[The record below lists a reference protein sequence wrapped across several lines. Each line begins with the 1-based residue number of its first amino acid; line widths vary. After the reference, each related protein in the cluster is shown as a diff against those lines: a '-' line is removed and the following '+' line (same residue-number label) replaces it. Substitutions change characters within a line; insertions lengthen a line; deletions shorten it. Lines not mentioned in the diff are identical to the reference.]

1 MSTAFLQ
8 ELQEIIDARLASGD
22 AASSY
27 TQRLATKGIMKVAQ
41 KVGEEGVE
49 TALAAVAGDD
59 SDLLEESADLI
70 FHLLVLL
77 RVKQLS
83 LTQVCEVLAERHQQ
97 KAASTT

>member
-8 ELQEIIDARLASGD
+8 ELQQIIDARLASGD

-27 TQRLATKGIMKVAQ
+27 TQRLASKGITKIAQ

-49 TALAAVAGDD
+49 TALAAVAGDN
-59 SDLLEESADLI
+59 SELLEEAADLI

-77 RVKQLS
+77 RVKQLT
-83 LTQVCEVLAERHQQ
+83 LTQVCEVLAQRHQQ
-97 KAASTT
+97 KEPSGA